1 MVSGWSSEGV
11 GGWRKIRW
19 FVLILLDFLLVEV
32 VAGSFVL
39 FSVEDL
45 EWDHD
50 SSEEPSDSVFESQD
64 GTLWLGTTQFG
75 EQSVSRNTR

>member
-1 MVSGWSSEGV
+1 M
-11 GGWRKIRW
+11 
-19 FVLILLDFLLVEV
+19 LILLNFLLVEV
-32 VAGSFVL
+32 AAGSFVL

-50 SSEEPSDSVFESQD
+50 SLEEQSDSVFESQD
-64 GTLWLGTTQFG
+64 ETLWLGTTQFG